1 MIHAS
6 NVRNEKKF
14 FSYFFFLLFNFFLF
28 FPFFSTAVS
37 AQCRPVASVKNQPF
51 DPCASNCISRPFPMA
66 SVYVRESDVMWSKRT
81 WRVIDL
87 REKLNLP
94 IYYPEEPT
102 VCLMNL
108 FDVFKCALLDGGL
121 LAFSNP
127 IFDDEFTS
135 PMSKMELMN
144 LLVSWDS
151 THETEDVN
159 NPGEY
164 LKTPLKTEITGSAV
178 RQYWIKEDWYFDKQR
193 SMMEA
198 RIVGIC
204 PLVEKVSE
212 SGDVIGMKPLF
223 WIYFPDAR
231 PFLAR
236 AAVFNRHND
245 AERMSYDELFVKRMF
260 SSYVYKESNVY
271 NRSISDY
278 RTGLDVLLE
287 SDAIKEEVFNY
298 ESDLWHY

>member
-1 MIHAS
+1 M
-6 NVRNEKKF
+6 RRR
-14 FSYFFFLLFNFFLF
+14 FFLF
-28 FPFFSTAVS
+28 YFFYFSISFYFPLFFSAELS

-51 DPCASNCISRPFPMA
+51 DPCASNRIARPFPMSA
-66 SVYVRESDVMWSKRT
+66 VYVRESDLMWSKRI

-94 IYYPEEPT
+94 IFYPEEPT

-108 FDVFKCALLDGGL
+108 FDVFKCALLNDNL
-121 LAFSNP
+121 EAYSNP

-135 PMSKMELMN
+135 PMSKDEIRN
-144 LLVSWDS
+144 LLVTWDS
-151 THETEDVN
+151 THQIEDVN
-159 NPGEY
+159 KPGIY
-164 LKTPLKTEITGSAV
+164 FKIPLKTEITGSAI

-193 SMMEA
+193 SVMES

-212 SGDVIGMKPLF
+212 SGDVLGLKPLF
-223 WIYFPDAR
+223 WIYFPDVR

-271 NRSISDY
+271 NRTINEY
-278 RTGLDVLLE
+278 RKGLDVLLE

>member
-1 MIHAS
+1 M
-6 NVRNEKKF
+6 
-14 FSYFFFLLFNFFLF
+14 LLANNIY
-28 FPFFSTAVS
+28 S
-37 AQCRPVASVKNQPF
+37 QCKPISSVKDPPY
-51 DPCASNCISRPFPMA
+51 DPCASNRIARPFPMRTA
-66 SVYVRESDVMWSKRT
+66 YVREADVMWSKRV

-102 VCLMNL
+102 VCLMSL
-108 FDVFKCALLDGGL
+108 FDVLKCALLMDNL
-121 LAFSNP
+121 QAFANP
-127 IFDDEFTS
+127 IFDDEFTM
-135 PMSKMELMN
+135 PMTKDEVKS

-151 THETEDVN
+151 TNQVEDAE
-159 NPGEY
+159 NPGQY
-164 LKTPLKTEITGSAV
+164 INVPLKKEIIASSI

-193 SMMEA
+193 SVMEA

-204 PLVEKVSE
+204 PLTEKVSE
-212 SGDVIGMKPLF
+212 GGEVIGVKPLF

-231 PFLAR
+231 PFLAK

-271 NRSISDY
+271 NRSIADY
-278 RTGLDVLLE
+278 KQGLDVLLE
-287 SDAIKEEVFNY
+287 SEGIKEEIFTY